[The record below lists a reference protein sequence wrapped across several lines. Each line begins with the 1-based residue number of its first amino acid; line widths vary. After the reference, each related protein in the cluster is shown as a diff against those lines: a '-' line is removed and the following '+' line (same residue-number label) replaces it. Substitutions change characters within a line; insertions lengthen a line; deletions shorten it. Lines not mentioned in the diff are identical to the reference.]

1 MLAVSKVLSKVEV
14 FHELKD
20 ESKWMLQSGVNPDEW
35 YHIVVGETSV
45 YQRFVAE
52 PLSVGY

>member
-20 ESKWMLQSGVNPDEW
+20 ESKWMLPSGVNPDEW
-35 YHIVVGETSV
+35 YHIVVRETSV